1 MDKEKKITNI
11 KYKQM
16 DRDPEIKKVT
26 NEMEKLFFGEKGIG
40 LMGQLGLNPGK
51 IQKSLDDQ
59 WEKEFETMLEENQ
72 DYIFWESRKRAAE
85 YNNDWLKGLKISSI
99 PEEELKEQ
107 MEKSIKKAEL
117 EVIKELVEKHL

>member
-26 NEMEKLFFGEKGIG
+26 DEMEKLFFGEKGIG

-51 IQKSLDDQ
+51 IHKSLDDQ

-85 YNNDWLKGLKISSI
+85 DNNEWLKELKISSI

-107 MEKSIKKAEL
+107 MDKSIKKAEI

>member
-85 YNNDWLKGLKISSI
+85 YNSDWLKELKISSI

>member
-85 YNNDWLKGLKISSI
+85 YNNDWLKELKISSI